1 MKKHLAFTLTEL
13 LMALTI
19 VGVLAVLTVPILI
32 NNFQNRLFATQIKN
46 MSATIEQLAQD
57 ELITHRTRD
66 LSDTDFGDPIKFLS
80 DSHFSIEKKCLNSN
94 AYKDC
99 WYQNKIKYKNI
110 NKSFAG
116 NNYSPTIILK
126 NGATLS
132 YRLYDAGG
140 LVGLISIDVNGR
152 EKPNIAGRDYFSFLI
167 SNKGKIVDWGRY
179 NRSDYESSLNNCRNS
194 SHSFYYCYSVLV
206 SNNWKMDY

>member
-32 NNFQNRLFATQIKN
+32 NNFQNRLFVTQIKN

-110 NKSFAG
+110 NKSSVG
-116 NNYSPTIILK
+116 NNYFPTI
-126 NGATLS
+126 
-132 YRLYDAGG
+132 
-140 LVGLISIDVNGR
+140 
-152 EKPNIAGRDYFSFLI
+152 F
-167 SNKGKIVDWGRY
+167 
-179 NRSDYESSLNNCRNS
+179 
-194 SHSFYYCYSVLV
+194 
-206 SNNWKMDY
+206 